1 VSDAGERTIGISDA
15 GERTIGTG
23 EAGERTTGAGEAAA
37 GLPDGVQLWL
47 VRHGETE
54 WSRSGQHTS
63 RTELP
68 LTAAG
73 EDQARAL
80 RAMLGELQPALVLSS
95 PRRRAVD
102 TAHLAGLTVD
112 DIDADLVEWDYG
124 DYEGRT
130 SEQIRGER
138 PGWSLWTVGAP
149 NGETADRVGAR
160 ADRVL
165 TRAAGSLAEGPVV
178 LFSHGHFSRVLA
190 ARWIGLAVSAGRNF
204 LLGTAAPSVLST
216 QYGVPVVDRWNMP
229 LVAERSPA
237 GAP

>member
-1 VSDAGERTIGISDA
+1 MDMSEAREPNL
-15 GERTIGTG
+15 GTS
-23 EAGERTTGAGEAAA
+23 EPAA

-68 LTAAG
+68 LTPAG
-73 EDQARAL
+73 EEQARAL
-80 RAMLGELQPALVLSS
+80 RAMLGELRPALVLSS
-95 PRRRAVD
+95 PRRRAVH
-102 TAHLAGLTVD
+102 TAELAGVPVD

-130 SEQIRGER
+130 SEQIRSER
-138 PGWSLWTVGAP
+138 PGWSLWTDGAP
-149 NGETADRVGAR
+149 NGEIAEQVGAR

-165 TRAAGSLAEGPVV
+165 ARAAGSLASGPVL
-178 LFSHGHFSRVLA
+178 LFSHGHLSRVLV

-216 QYGVPVVDRWNMP
+216 QYGVPVVDRWNLP

-237 GAP
+237 AAP

>member
-1 VSDAGERTIGISDA
+1 MDISEAREPTIVTS
-15 GERTIGTG
+15 EP
-23 EAGERTTGAGEAAA
+23 AA

-68 LTAAG
+68 LTPAG
-73 EDQARAL
+73 EEQARAL
-80 RAMLGELQPALVLSS
+80 RAMLGELRPALVLSS
-95 PRRRAVD
+95 PRRRAVH
-102 TAHLAGLTVD
+102 TAELAGIPVD
-112 DIDADLVEWDYG
+112 DVDADLVEWDYG

-130 SEQIRGER
+130 SEQVRSER
-138 PGWSLWTVGAP
+138 PGWSLWTDGAP
-149 NGETADRVGAR
+149 NGEIAEQVGAR

-165 TRAAGSLAEGPVV
+165 ARAAGSLASGPVL
-178 LFSHGHFSRVLA
+178 LFSHGHLSRVLV

-216 QYGVPVVDRWNMP
+216 QYGVPVVDRWNLP

-237 GAP
+237 AAS

>member
-1 VSDAGERTIGISDA
+1 VSDATSDAGEPTIGSTEPA
-15 GERTIGTG
+15 TV
-23 EAGERTTGAGEAAA
+23 
-37 GLPDGVQLWL
+37 LPDGVQLWL

-63 RTELP
+63 RTDLP
-68 LTAAG
+68 LTPAG
-73 EDQARAL
+73 EEQARAL
-80 RAMLGELQPALVLSS
+80 RAMLGELQPALVLAS

-102 TAHLAGLTVD
+102 TAELAGLPVD

-130 SEQIRGER
+130 SEQIRGEQ

-149 NGETADRVGAR
+149 NGETAEQVGAR

-165 TRAAGSLAEGPVV
+165 ARAAGSLADGPVV
-178 LFSHGHFSRVLA
+178 LFSHGHFSRVLV

-216 QYGVPVVDRWNMP
+216 QYGVPVVDRWNLP

-237 GAP
+237 DAT